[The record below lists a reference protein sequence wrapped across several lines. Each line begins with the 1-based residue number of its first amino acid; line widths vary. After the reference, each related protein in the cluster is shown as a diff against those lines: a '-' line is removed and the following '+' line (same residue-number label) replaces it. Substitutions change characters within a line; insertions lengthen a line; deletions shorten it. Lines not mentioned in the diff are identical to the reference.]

1 MWQCECGEF
10 NNEESS
16 YCVQCN
22 KLRVIKAKAP
32 RRPAAPANTETVFR
46 RIQDFILLD
55 IAVTALLVVYC
66 FWRAS
71 QSVDVNMEV
80 KYPEGTGTFAIPGL
94 AFEAV
99 IPLLV
104 VVILQMALVVQLL
117 RAFYRVALSSER
129 NAIFLQKIYQNLEG
143 TDEEKEGEETAAQS
157 LIKPPTSSGE
167 KDRRRK

>member
-32 RRPAAPANTETVFR
+32 ARPATPTNTETVFR

-71 QSVDVNMEV
+71 QPVQIKSPDGEEFTMPAV
-80 KYPEGTGTFAIPGL
+80 
-94 AFEAV
+94 AFESV
-99 IPLLV
+99 VPLLL
-104 VVILQMALVVQLL
+104 VVILQMWLLVYLL
-117 RAFYRVALSSER
+117 RAFYRVALTSER
-129 NAIFLQKIYQNLEG
+129 NAIFLQKIYQKYEG
-143 TDEEKEGEETAAQS
+143 TGEEEEAEETAAQS
-157 LIKPPTSSGE
+157 LIKPPTLGGE
-167 KDRRRK
+167 KERRRK

>member
-10 NNEESS
+10 NNEEST

-22 KLRVIKAKAP
+22 KLRVVKVKAKPPA
-32 RRPAAPANTETVFR
+32 RPAPTNTETIFR

-71 QSVDVNMEV
+71 QPVQIRAAESGEV
-80 KYPEGTGTFAIPGL
+80 LTMPGV
-94 AFEAV
+94 AFESV
-99 IPLLV
+99 VPLLLA
-104 VVILQMALVVQLL
+104 VILQMWLLVYLL

-129 NAIFLQKIYQNLEG
+129 NAVFLQKIYQSLEG
-143 TDEEKEGEETAAQS
+143 TEEEEKAEESAAQS
-157 LIKPPTSSGE
+157 LIKPPTSGGE
-167 KDRRRK
+167 KERRKK